1 MIVEWISLRSA
12 GSACFSDWSRIN
24 RRREKTAQCSAYE
37 KRESRMN
44 TDTYLPVLEYIQSVI
59 RRSVDASPMVP
70 MNYNNLP
77 NTPLAVLFA
86 ASFIAAFLAWVR

>member
-1 MIVEWISLRSA
+1 
-12 GSACFSDWSRIN
+12 
-24 RRREKTAQCSAYE
+24 
-37 KRESRMN
+37 MN